1 MQGNAQSSDKWIKK
15 DKMLWA
21 DMWLLGLQLTSREK
35 SREHNEMR
43 RVMETSLLVY
53 NEGNG
58 YNPHPFYMTIY
69 TNVIA
74 RSH

>member
-1 MQGNAQSSDKWIKK
+1 
-15 DKMLWA
+15 
-21 DMWLLGLQLTSREK
+21 MWLLGLQLTSREK